1 MTSMITNNSATVALQ
16 TLRSINDQLETTN
29 NRVSTG
35 KKINGASDGAGYWTI
50 STTLTSD
57 NSALSAVS
65 DAMALDQNAVTTAS
79 SGVEQVLTYLDTIKS
94 SLAASVSSTADR
106 GANQDDIDAALTNI
120 KTAATNSVSG
130 SAGDNWL
137 SVDSGST
144 TFTEERNLLSSFSRS
159 GETVSV
165 GTTALDTGS
174 FRLYDSN
181 AAGNA
186 TSTTATSLA
195 TVATNA
201 SFTDGTNG
209 AVTVTLSTTAAD
221 VKGFMDSV
229 FTISYTKADGSTGN
243 TWTGSVADI
252 DLTDIDGS
260 GTAATDSDVDLIQA
274 FTKLVDATI
283 SQVTSGGS
291 KLGSTSS
298 RLESQQTFA
307 SSLIDLNESSIGTLV
322 DADMEEES
330 TRLKALQTQQSLAI
344 QSLSIANSSS
354 QNVLQLFQ

>member
-137 SVDSGST
+137 SVDSSST

-165 GTTALDTGS
+165 GTTSLDTGS

-181 AAGNA
+181 TAGNTA
-186 TSTTATSLA
+186 SSTAASLA

-201 SFTDGTNG
+201 SFTSGTNG
-209 AVTVTLSTTAAD
+209 AVTVTLSTTATD
-221 VKGFMDSV
+221 VKGFMDSQ
-229 FTISYTKADGSTGN
+229 FTISYSKADGSTG
-243 TWTGSVADI
+243 TWTGSVAEI

-307 SSLIDLNESSIGTLV
+307 SSLIDLNKSSIGTLV